1 MLWDTLQGQDRVGG
15 GRELQE
21 GEDLTADS
29 C

>member
-1 MLWDTLQGQDRVGG
+1 MLSDPLLGQDRVGLE
-15 GRELQE
+15 REVHE

>member
-1 MLWDTLQGQDRVGG
+1 VLSDPLLGQDRVGLE
-15 GRELQE
+15 REVQE